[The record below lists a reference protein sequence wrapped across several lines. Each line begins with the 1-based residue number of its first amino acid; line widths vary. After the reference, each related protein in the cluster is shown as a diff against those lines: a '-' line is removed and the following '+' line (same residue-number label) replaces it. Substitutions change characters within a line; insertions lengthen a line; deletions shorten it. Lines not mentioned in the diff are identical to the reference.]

1 MDKVDFSRFSKL
13 DAEILAKEFKTDLQ
27 NGLSQKDATE
37 KLVNYG
43 PNEIILKKSRWY
55 HILLR
60 QFKSPFIYLLLGAV
74 VLAFILKEMTD
85 GIMILIFIFINT
97 ILGFSQEYKS
107 EKTLELLKKYSAS
120 LTKVIR
126 DGKEELI
133 KSQELVPGD
142 IIRLVTGDKVPA
154 DVRFLETYDLSLNES
169 VLTGESISVKKNTE
183 MDAEF
188 SNMAFSST
196 SIVSG
201 SAKALVLFTGKK
213 TRMGDITS
221 LAVETKR
228 VSNFEKGIAKF
239 SSFILKLVSI
249 TLVVILLANIFI
261 KGKEANIVELIIF
274 SIALAVSVIPEALP
288 VVMTFSLS
296 KGALQLARKKVV
308 VRRLSAIEDLGGIQ
322 VLCSDKTG
330 TLTENELTVANY
342 YNPQNNNLILYSN
355 LGTTSVSK
363 DKLEPFDIALWSQMS
378 KDNENDYDK
387 YSRISECPFDP
398 KRKIN
403 SVLVSS
409 GERYE
414 LISRGAPEAIF
425 QICKISKQEI
435 DSINLWIKEEGLL
448 GHRVLAIAKKKVVF
462 SKNKDIK
469 DYENNLE
476 CLGVISFVDPIKPT
490 TNAAIKQAE
499 ELGVKIKIITG
510 DSREVS
516 GAVGKKVGL
525 LKNPEDVISG
535 EEFDAL
541 DQGGQLEAIDKYSV
555 FCRISPE
562 QKFHIIELLQSK
574 YQVGFLGEGIND
586 APALKLAG
594 VSIVVQSASDISREN
609 ADIVLLKKNLK
620 VIVGG
625 IKEGREI
632 FANTTKYMK
641 TTLASNFG
649 NFYSVAIASLFIK
662 YLPMLPIQILLLNL
676 LSDFPMIA
684 IANDS
689 VDSSEVKK
697 PRFYDIREMML
708 FCTVLG
714 IVSSLS
720 DFIVFAFFFHS
731 PAQVLQT
738 NWFISS
744 ILTEIVFIFSI
755 RSRGLFLKAKF
766 PAFSMIILSLAAT
779 FLTILIPFTRVGHS
793 LFKFINPSFN
803 HLMIILGIVTFEFI
817 SSEFVKI
824 AYYKY
829 IDKKNNLPARIA
841 S

>member
-1 MDKVDFSRFSKL
+1 MDRVDFSRISKL
-13 DAEILAKEFKTDLQ
+13 DSEILIKEFKTNLQ
-27 NGLSQKDATE
+27 NGLGQKDATQR
-37 KLVNYG
+37 LVNYG

-60 QFKSPFIYLLLGAV
+60 QFKSPFIYLLLGAAI
-74 VLAFILKEMTD
+74 LAFVLKEMTD
-85 GIMILIFIFINT
+85 GIMILIFIFINA

-120 LTKVIR
+120 LVKAIR
-126 DGKEELI
+126 DGKEELV
-133 KSQELVPGD
+133 KSRDLVPGD
-142 IIRLVTGDKVPA
+142 IIKLVTGDKVPA
-154 DVRFLETYDLSLNES
+154 DVRFLETYDLGLNES
-169 VLTGESISVKKNTE
+169 VLTGESISVKKGVEINE
-183 MDAEF
+183 EF

-228 VSNFEKGIAKF
+228 VSNFEKGIARF

-249 TLVVILLANIFI
+249 TLVAMLVANILI
-261 KGKEANIVELIIF
+261 KGREANIVELIIF

-355 LGTTSVSK
+355 LGTTSISK
-363 DKLEPFDIALWSQMS
+363 DKIEPFDIALWSEMD
-378 KDNENDYDK
+378 KKNESDYDK
-387 YSRISECPFDP
+387 YKRISECPFDP

-409 GERYE
+409 SGKYE
-414 LISRGAPEAIF
+414 LISRGAPEVIF
-425 QICKISKQEI
+425 QICKISKQEVTN
-435 DSINLWIKEEGLL
+435 INNWIKAEGIL

-462 SKNKDIK
+462 SKKQDIK
-469 DYENNLE
+469 YYEKNLE
-476 CLGVISFVDPIKPT
+476 FLGVISFVDPIKST
-490 TNAAIKQAE
+490 TVSAVKQAE

-535 EEFDAL
+535 EEFDEL
-541 DQGGQLEAIDKYSV
+541 DQKGQLEAIDKYSV

-620 VIVGG
+620 VIVDG

-632 FANTTKYMK
+632 FANTTKYIK

-720 DFIVFAFFFHS
+720 DFIVFAFFFHY

-766 PAFSMIILSLAAT
+766 PAFSMIILSLVAT
-779 FLTILIPFTRVGHS
+779 FLTVLIPFTRLGHS
-793 LFKFINPSFN
+793 LFKFISPSFN
-803 HLMIILGIVTFEFI
+803 HLMIILGVVILEFV

-829 IDKKNNLPARIA
+829 IDKKNNLTARTA

>member
-13 DAEILAKEFKTDLQ
+13 DVKILIKEFKTDLQ
-27 NGLSQKDATE
+27 NGLSQKNATE
-37 KLVNYG
+37 RLVNYG

-60 QFKSPFIYLLLGAV
+60 QFKSPFIYLLLGAAI
-74 VLAFILKEMTD
+74 LAFILREMTD
-85 GIMILIFIFINT
+85 GIMIIIFILINT
-97 ILGFSQEYKS
+97 VLGFSQEYKS

-120 LTKVIR
+120 FTKIIR
-126 DGKEELI
+126 DGKEALI
-133 KSQELVPGD
+133 KSSELVPGD

-169 VLTGESISVKKNTE
+169 VLTGESIPVKKNIE

-196 SIVSG
+196 SVVSG

-213 TRMGDITS
+213 TRMGDIAS
-221 LAVETKR
+221 LAVLTKR

-261 KGKEANIVELIIF
+261 KGREANIVELIIF

-296 KGALQLARKKVV
+296 KGALQLAKKKVV

-330 TLTENELTVANY
+330 TLTENELTIANY

-363 DKLEPFDIALWSQMS
+363 DKLEPFDIALWSEMN
-378 KDNENDYDK
+378 KDLEADYDK
-387 YSRISECPFDP
+387 YNRISECPFDP
-398 KRKIN
+398 IRKIN
-403 SVLVSS
+403 SVLVSNN
-409 GERYE
+409 EKYE
-414 LISRGAPEAIF
+414 LISRGAPEVIF
-425 QICKISKQEI
+425 QICKISKKEI
-435 DSINLWIKEEGLL
+435 ESINLWIKEEGLL
-448 GHRVLAIAKKKVVF
+448 GHRVLAIARKKVVF

-469 DYENNLE
+469 DYEKDLE
-476 CLGVISFVDPIKPT
+476 FLGVISFVDPIKPT
-490 TNAAIKQAE
+490 TSSAIKQAE

-541 DQGGQLEAIDKYSV
+541 DQKGQLEAIDKYSV

-620 VIVGG
+620 VIVDG

-632 FANTTKYMK
+632 FANTTKYIK

-689 VDSSEVKK
+689 VDSGEVKK

-720 DFIVFAFFFHS
+720 DFIVFTFFFHY

-755 RSRGLFLKAKF
+755 RSRGLFFRAKF
-766 PAFSMIILSLAAT
+766 PAFSMVFLSLVAI
-779 FLTILIPFTRVGHS
+779 FLTILIPFTSIGHS
-793 LFKFINPSFN
+793 LFRFVSPSLN
-803 HLMIILGIVTFEFI
+803 HLMIILGIVIFEFV

-829 IDKKNNLPARIA
+829 IDKKNYLPTRIA
-841 S
+841 Q

>member
-13 DAEILAKEFKTDLQ
+13 DAEILVKEFKTDLQ
-27 NGLSQKDATE
+27 NGLSQKNAAE

-43 PNEIILKKSRWY
+43 PNEIILKKNKWH

-60 QFKSPFIYLLLGAV
+60 QFKSPFIYLLLGAAI
-74 VLAFILKEMTD
+74 LAFVLKEMTD

-342 YNPQNNNLILYSN
+342 YNPSNNNLILYSN

-378 KDNENDYDK
+378 KDNENDYYK
-387 YSRISECPFDP
+387 YNRVSECPFDP

-409 GERYE
+409 GEKYE

-425 QICKISKQEI
+425 QICKINKQDI

-476 CLGVISFVDPIKPT
+476 CLRVISFVDPIKPT
-490 TNAAIKQAE
+490 TSTAIKQAE

-525 LKNPEDVISG
+525 LKNSEDLISG
-535 EEFDAL
+535 EEFDVL
-541 DQGGQLEAIDKYSV
+541 DQRGQLEAIDKYSV

-562 QKFHIIELLQSK
+562 QKFYIIELLQSK

-620 VIVGG
+620 VIVDG

-632 FANTTKYMK
+632 FANTTKYIK

-720 DFIVFAFFFHS
+720 DFIVFTFFFHY

-766 PAFSMIILSLAAT
+766 PAFSMIILSLVAT
-779 FLTILIPFTRVGHS
+779 FLTILIPFTNIGHS
-793 LFKFINPSFN
+793 LFKFISPSFN
-803 HLMIILGIVTFEFI
+803 HLMIILGIVIFEFI

-829 IDKKNNLPARIA
+829 IDKKNNLPTRIA